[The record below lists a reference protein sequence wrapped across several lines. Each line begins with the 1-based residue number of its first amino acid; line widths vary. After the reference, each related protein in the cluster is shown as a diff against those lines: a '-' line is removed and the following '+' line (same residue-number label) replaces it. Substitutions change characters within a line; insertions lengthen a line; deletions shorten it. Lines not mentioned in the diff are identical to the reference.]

1 MLCRD
6 CRGFHPR
13 VNPAFRPDLPPAIL
27 SRRGFL
33 RISSGAAFAPRFS
46 GAEEEAPARDHAHR
60 FRAGMAKLD
69 EVFWVPEIAN
79 WLDRPG
85 KDLRGHFE
93 GRINPPWWSCAN
105 VVEAMVDFMNL
116 SGTGLYDQRL
126 RDLHAGNVLRGS
138 RLAELAKSLRAK
150 DDWSKRDEEK
160 LKRRTKALDPKKIH
174 DSQFR
179 NEYLD
184 DSAWWGIA
192 WLKFHERT
200 KDPRYLRTARAIHE
214 HMANNW
220 RKDGGVSW
228 AEDADKRDPNA
239 ITNSLFIV
247 LSARLHRVTKQK
259 PFLDWAERTLSWE
272 KEAKLYDG
280 IGIVDRPGHV
290 ADYWTY
296 NQGAY
301 LGGLEALHAATGR
314 REYLDEA
321 AAVATTILGKSGV
334 VREDGILYE
343 KLSTEG
349 WDVGLFK
356 GICARYFGILSRAL
370 RKQGIHG
377 SVADDLDR
385 VLQACAGAI
394 LKSRMEDGLYP
405 LEWQEPPRAVIHN
418 FNTHLSA
425 LIALIAA

>member
-1 MLCRD
+1 MITRSEFIKLLASVALAPGLRAEDAAASRD
-6 CRGFHPR
+6 DLAKLFRG
-13 VNPAFRPDLPPAIL
+13 
-27 SRRGFL
+27 
-33 RISSGAAFAPRFS
+33 
-46 GAEEEAPARDHAHR
+46 
-60 FRAGMAKLD
+60 GMAKLD
-69 EVFWVPEIAN
+69 DLFWVPEIAN

-85 KDLRGHFE
+85 RDLRGHFD
-93 GRINPPWWSCAN
+93 GKINPPWWSCAN

-116 SGTGLYDQRL
+116 NGSDLYDQRL
-126 RDLHAGNVLRGS
+126 REIHAGNVLRGS
-138 RLAELAKSLRAK
+138 RLPEIAKSLRAK
-150 DDWSKRDEEK
+150 GDWNEADEEK
-160 LKRRTKALDPKKIH
+160 LKKRLKALDPKRIH
-174 DSQFR
+174 DSEFR

-220 RKDGGVSW
+220 RKEGGVSW

-239 ITNSLFIV
+239 ITNSLFVV

-259 PFLDWAERTLSWE
+259 IFLDWAEKTLAWE

-280 IGIVDRPGHV
+280 SGIVDRPGHV

-301 LGGLEALHAATGR
+301 LGGLEALHATTGKK
-314 REYLDEA
+314 EYLDEA
-321 AAVATTILGKSGV
+321 AALATTIIGKTGT

-356 GICARYFGILSRAL
+356 GICARHFGILSRSL
-370 RKQGIHG
+370 RKQRVHLE
-377 SVADDLDR
+377 VADELDR
-385 VLQACAGAI
+385 VLRSSVQAI
-394 LKSRMEDGLYP
+394 LKAKVKDGLYP
-405 LEWQEPPRAVIHN
+405 LEWQQPPRAEIHN
-418 FNTHLSA
+418 FNTELSA
-425 LIALIAA
+425 LIVFLAV